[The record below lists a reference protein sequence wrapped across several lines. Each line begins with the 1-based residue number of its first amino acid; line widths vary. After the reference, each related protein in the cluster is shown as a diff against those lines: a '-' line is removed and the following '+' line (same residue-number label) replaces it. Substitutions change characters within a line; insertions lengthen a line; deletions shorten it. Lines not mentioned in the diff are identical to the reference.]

1 MSRLAFAAL
10 VSIVVSGAAAAQQV
24 PARDLL
30 EFPLGLLAEP
40 APLST
45 QMAGG
50 FWNPATAALGPDTTA
65 RIGFAGLNTPQ
76 DQGVRLEMA
85 SGAYRFRPQTSV
97 SFSVVQA
104 SVSDIVR
111 TETDP
116 QSVGGEIPYGTTLVS
131 AGIAQRRSFVRAG
144 IAARYRWAIT
154 DDRHAGSFALD
165 GGVVADRL
173 GPVPVR
179 VALSTFLFTPN
190 RSADAATYA
199 LAAELPV
206 VRRDSIFALRAGYSY
221 SHTEGRGREG
231 YAFTSVRFA
240 QLEAD
245 GGVAETRV
253 YGGMD
258 HRWRLGVGLHY
269 AGYTVAIGREDGGA
283 GFGASTQFLLT
294 RAFR

>member
-10 VSIVVSGAAAAQQV
+10 ASIILSSVAAAQQV
-24 PARDLL
+24 PGRDLL
-30 EFPLGLLAEP
+30 EFPIGLLAEP

-50 FWNPATAALGPDTTA
+50 FWNPATAALGSDTVA

-85 SGAYRFRPQTSV
+85 SGAYRLRAPTTV
-97 SFSVVQA
+97 SFSIVQA
-104 SVSDIVR
+104 TVSDIVH

-116 QSVGGEIPYGTTLVS
+116 QSVGGEIPYGTTMLS
-131 AGIAQRRSFVRAG
+131 AGVSQRRSFVRAG
-144 IAARYRWAIT
+144 VAARYRWAVA
-154 DDRHAGSFALD
+154 DDRHAGTFSLD

-173 GPVPVR
+173 GPVPLR
-179 VALSTFLFTPN
+179 VALSTFLFSPS
-190 RSADAATYA
+190 RSSDQATYA
-199 LAAELPV
+199 AAAELPV
-206 VRRDSIFALRAGYSY
+206 VRRDSTLEWDAGYSL

-231 YAFTSVRFA
+231 YAFTSFRLA
-240 QLEAD
+240 RLEAN
-245 GGVAETRV
+245 GGVAETNI
-253 YGGMD
+253 YGGND
-258 HRWRLGVGLHY
+258 RRWRFGVGLHY
-269 AGYTVAIGREDGGA
+269 AGYTVAIGREDGAA